1 MVNSFWQGRKVFL
14 TGHTGFK
21 GSWMS
26 LWLEQLGADLMGYAL
41 PPHTSPSLFA
51 VADVARDMTSVIG
64 DLGELDHLQ
73 DAMLQHQPEI
83 VFHLAAQSLVRA
95 SYQDPIRTYETN
107 VLGTA
112 RLLES
117 VRACGSVRAVV
128 IVTTDKCY
136 ENQEWVW
143 AYRENDPLGG
153 HDPYSNSKACAEFV
167 TSAYRNS
174 FFSPEKYSQHKVAI
188 ASARA
193 GNVIG
198 GGDWASDRLIVD
210 IVRAFASGETLRI
223 RNPNATRPW
232 QHVLEPLR
240 GYMTLAEHLYHHGP
254 QFSGGWNFGPYYHDA
269 KPVQW
274 IVEYVASRW
283 KTSPS
288 ATAPRWQ
295 IDSGVHPHEANMLTL
310 DWTKASQQLGWQPVL
325 SLAQALDMTLDWYG
339 GVKAGENARQK
350 CLTQLDAYGPAVENF
365 AASSDMSRP

>member
-1 MVNSFWQGRKVFL
+1 MEDMVNAFWKDRKVFL

-21 GSWMS
+21 GSWLS
-26 LWLEQLGADLMGYAL
+26 LWLEKLGARVLGYAL
-41 PPHTSPSLFA
+41 SPHTTPNLFT
-51 VADVARDMTSVIG
+51 VADVAGGLTSVIG
-64 DLGELDHLQ
+64 DLAELQHLQ

-95 SYQDPIRTYETN
+95 SYQDPIRTYQTN

-112 RLLES
+112 RLLEA

-128 IVTTDKCY
+128 VVTTDKVY
-136 ENQEWVW
+136 ENQEWPW

-174 FFSPEKYSQHKVAI
+174 FFAPAKYAEHKVAI

-210 IVRAFASGETLRI
+210 IVRAFSSGETLRI

-240 GYMTLAEHLYHHGP
+240 GYLTLAEHLYRDGTK
-254 QFSGGWNFGPYYHDA
+254 FSGGWNFGPHYHDA

-274 IVEYVASRW
+274 IVEYLAARW
-283 KTSPS
+283 AALPS
-288 ATAPRWQ
+288 APAPRWQ
-295 IDSGVHPHEANMLTL
+295 IDDGIHPHEANMLKL
-310 DWTKASQQLGWQPVL
+310 DWTQASQHLGWHPIL
-325 SLAQALDMTLDWYG
+325 SLAQALDLTLDWYRD
-339 GVKAGENARQK
+339 VQAGENARQK
-350 CLTQLDAYGPAVENF
+350 CITQLNGYERQLVSG
-365 AASSDMSRP
+365 S

>member
-21 GSWMS
+21 GGWMS
-26 LWLEQLGADLMGYAL
+26 LWLQQLGAELTGYAL
-41 PPHTSPSLFA
+41 APHTSPSLFA
-51 VADVARDMTSVIG
+51 VADVAHDMTSVIG
-64 DLGELDHLQ
+64 DLAELDHLQ

-112 RLLES
+112 RLLEA

-128 IVTTDKCY
+128 IITTDKCY

-143 AYRENDPLGG
+143 PYRENDPLGG
-153 HDPYSNSKACAEFV
+153 HDPYSNSKACAELV

-174 FFSPEKYSQHKVAI
+174 FFSPEKYAQHKVAI
-188 ASARA
+188 ATARA

-210 IVRAFASGETLRI
+210 IVRAFSAGETLRI

-240 GYMTLAEHLYHHGP
+240 GYLTLAEHLYHHGP
-254 QFSGGWNFGPYYHDA
+254 QFSGGWNLGPHYHDA

-283 KTSPS
+283 SGS
-288 ATAPRWQ
+288 AEADAPRWQ
-295 IDSGVHPHEANMLTL
+295 IDSGAHPHETNMLTL
-310 DWTKASQQLGWQPVL
+310 DWTKASQHLGWQPVL
-325 SLAQALDMTLDWYG
+325 SLSQALDLTLDWYG
-339 GVKAGENARQK
+339 GVTAGENAREK
-350 CLTQLDAYGPAVENF
+350 CLAQLEAYRQTIENF
-365 AASSDMSRP
+365 SASGDLTGS

>member
-1 MVNSFWQGRKVFL
+1 MVNTFWQGRKVFL

-51 VADVARDMTSVIG
+51 VAEVASDMTSVIG
-64 DLGELDHLQ
+64 DLAELDHLQ
-73 DAMLQHQPEI
+73 DALLQHQPEV

-112 RLLES
+112 RLLEA

-174 FFSPEKYSQHKVAI
+174 FFPPAKYAEHKVAI

-210 IVRAFASGETLRI
+210 IVRAFSSGETLRI

-240 GYMTLAEHLYHHGP
+240 GYLTLAEHLYHHGT
-254 QFSGGWNFGPYYHDA
+254 QFSGGWNFGPHYHDA

-283 KTSPS
+283 VPLPS
-288 ATAPRWQ
+288 VPAPRWQ
-295 IDSGVHPHEANMLTL
+295 IDAGVHPHEANMLTL
-310 DWTKASQQLGWQPVL
+310 DWTKASQHLGWQPVL
-325 SLAQALDMTLDWYG
+325 SLSQALDLTLDWYQDVKG
-339 GVKAGENARQK
+339 GHNARQR
-350 CLTQLDAYGPAVENF
+350 CLAQFDAYRQAIENISL
-365 AASSDMSRP
+365 AGDTSRP